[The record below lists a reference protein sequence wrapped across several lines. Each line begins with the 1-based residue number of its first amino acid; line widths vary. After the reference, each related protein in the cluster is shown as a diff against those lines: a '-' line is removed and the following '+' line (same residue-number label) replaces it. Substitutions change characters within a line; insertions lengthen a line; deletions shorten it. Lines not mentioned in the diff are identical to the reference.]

1 MYILKNAVT
10 SIKRNKGR
18 NILIGIIIVV
28 ISIAVTITLAIR
40 NSANTLVEAYNE
52 ANPLIATF
60 SMNRDKVMEL
70 FQQGEDKQESNIEN
84 FNSIPSLTLEEINE
98 YGKSD
103 YLKSYYY
110 TYTTSLDS
118 DSLVKAADSVS
129 KEVTKKESSTTTK
142 NSGSRGGKYPGGG
155 GFIQRDTTT
164 IITKT
169 TEIFQNAKIQT
180 GDFLLVGYSSYD
192 AMENFVSGTYKITD
206 GSLFTD
212 FDSYNCVVNKEL
224 ATLNELEV
232 GDTFKLKN
240 SNTKDT
246 YTFTVSGIYE
256 EETINSSNTSMYS
269 SSANQIIV
277 SSSIV
282 EEILEADDELE
293 GSIEPS
299 FIVKSEQDIGG
310 FSDEVKIKGLNEY
323 YQVSTNLDSIKE
335 ETKSISNV
343 KTFAITFLII
353 TLIIGGVV
361 LLVINMINV
370 RERKY
375 EIGVLRT
382 IGMKKSLVI
391 SQFVFELLIVS
402 LFSLSIGAVIGSMT
416 SVKTANYLL
425 ANEIESANENMKN
438 ISNNFGGIGF
448 GNSSRDNKKV
458 NNSDEEKNIIQDDE
472 TSDNDKPNDLNDK
485 VQFRGITNINFV
497 EEINAVVDI
506 KVILQLLGIGLLLTL
521 ISSASAMVSISRF
534 SPLTI
539 LKERS

>member
-1 MYILKNAVT
+1 M
-10 SIKRNKGR
+10 
-18 NILIGIIIVV
+18 IGIIIIV

-40 NSANTLVEAYNE
+40 NSANTIVDAYNE
-52 ANPLIATF
+52 ANPLIASI
-60 SMNRDKVMEL
+60 SMNRNKVMEL
-70 FQQGEDKQESNIEN
+70 FGKGEDKQESNIEN
-84 FNSIPSLTLEEINE
+84 FNNIPSLTKEEIE
-98 YGKSD
+98 SYGDSK
-103 YLKSYYY
+103 YLTSYYY

-129 KEVTKKESSTTTK
+129 KEVTTKESSTTTK
-142 NSGSRGGKYPGGG
+142 NNGSKGGKGGPFGG
-155 GFIQRDTTT
+155 GFLERNTTT

-169 TEIFQNAKIQT
+169 TEIFQNSKIQT
-180 GDFLLVGYSSYD
+180 GDFSLVGYSSYD
-192 AMENFVSGTYKITD
+192 AMEDFIKGTYKITE

-212 FDSYNCVVNKEL
+212 FSTYNCVINKEL

-232 GDTFKLKN
+232 GDTFELKN
-240 SNTKDT
+240 SNTKDK

-256 EETINSSNTSMYS
+256 EDNSNSSNISMYS
-269 SSANQIIV
+269 NSANKIIV

-282 EEILEADDELE
+282 ETVLNDDNDLE
-293 GSIEPS
+293 GSIVPS
-299 FIVKSEQDIGG
+299 FILKNENVIEEYSN
-310 FSDEVKIKGLNEY
+310 EVTEKGLNEY
-323 YQVSTNLDSIKE
+323 YQISTNLESIEE

-382 IGMKKSLVI
+382 IGMKKTLVI
-391 SQFVFELLIVS
+391 SQFVFELLIIS
-402 LFSLSIGAVIGSMT
+402 LFSLIIGAGIGSLT

-425 ANEIESANENMKN
+425 ANEIENATESMKN
-438 ISNNFGGIGF
+438 INNNFGGINF
-448 GNSSRDNKKV
+448 NRREPNEKDKVEVSENEAEASLEEENKKSDV
-458 NNSDEEKNIIQDDE
+458 NAKNI
-472 TSDNDKPNDLNDK
+472 K
-485 VQFRGITNINFV
+485 VQGVANINP
-497 EEINAVVDI
+497 IQNMNAVVDF

-521 ISSASAMVSISRF
+521 ISSVSAMISISRF